1 MNWRD
6 LEAAAPELVRLGK
19 ARLDDARVALLG
31 TLRRDGSPRISP
43 VEPYL
48 VGGELLFG
56 AMLWSLKARDL
67 ARDPRCVLHSAVSAP
82 DAAEGELRLY
92 GRAVEVR
99 ERELRDARRDAWWTA
114 HRAEAARVYSLE
126 IEQAT
131 FISWDLRRGEMTVR
145 RWSPERGS
153 TERTRS
159 YP

>member
-6 LEAAAPELVRLGK
+6 LEAAAPGLARLGR
-19 ARLDDARVALLG
+19 ARLDETRVALLG

-48 VGGELLFG
+48 VAGELLFG
-56 AMLWSLKARDL
+56 AMAWSLKARDL

-99 ERELRDARRDAWWTA
+99 DRELREARRDAWWIG
-114 HRAEAARVYSLE
+114 HPSEARVCALD

-145 RWSPERGS
+145 RWSPERGP